1 MNTLELFDISTVSAS
16 SELVILTM
24 PITDKTK
31 QPYGILHGGISA
43 MFAETAASIGA
54 NAALTEQGRVAVG
67 IDLQIHHLN
76 AATSGQLQAKATP
89 LHIGNWIQTW
99 QVAITEVSAAKDI
112 AFATVTLASH
122 SL

>member
-67 IDLQIHHLN
+67 VDLQIHHLN

>member
-67 IDLQIHHLN
+67 VDLQIHHLN

-89 LHIGNWIQTW
+89 LHIGNRIQTW

>member
-24 PITDKTK
+24 PITDKAK

-43 MFAETAASIGA
+43 MFAETATSIGA
-54 NAALTEQGRVAVG
+54 NAALTEAGRVAVG
-67 IDLQIHHLN
+67 VDLQIHHLN

-89 LHIGNWIQTW
+89 LHIGNRIQTW
-99 QVAITEVSAAKDI
+99 QVAITEVNAAKDI

>member
-54 NAALTEQGRVAVG
+54 NAALTEPGRVAVG
-67 IDLQIHHLN
+67 VDLQIHHLN

-89 LHIGNWIQTW
+89 LHIGNRIQTW
-99 QVAITEVSAAKDI
+99 QVAITEVNAAKDI

>member
-24 PITDKTK
+24 PITDKAK

-54 NAALTEQGRVAVG
+54 NAALPEAGRVAVG
-67 IDLQIHHLN
+67 VDLQIHHLN

-89 LHIGNWIQTW
+89 LHIGNRIQTW
-99 QVAITEVSAAKDI
+99 QVAITEVNAAKDI

>member
-89 LHIGNWIQTW
+89 LHIGNRIQTW

>member
-54 NAALTEQGRVAVG
+54 NASLTEQGRVAVG
-67 IDLQIHHLN
+67 VDLQIHHLN

>member
-24 PITDKTK
+24 PITDKAK

-54 NAALTEQGRVAVG
+54 NAALTEAGRVAVG
-67 IDLQIHHLN
+67 VDLQIHHLN

-89 LHIGNWIQTW
+89 LHIGNRIQTW
-99 QVAITEVSAAKDI
+99 QVAITEVNAAKDI

>member
-67 IDLQIHHLN
+67 VDLQIHHLN

-89 LHIGNWIQTW
+89 LHIGNRIQTW
-99 QVAITEVSAAKDI
+99 QVAITEVNAAKDI